1 MALDTTL
8 WDSAE
13 PLETPEAIAAYI
25 EAAFEDGDPSVI
37 THALGAVARAKGMS
51 QLARDVGVTR
61 EALYKALTP
70 NGDPRLS
77 TFLGVLKALGMKVS
91 ARAA

>member
-1 MALDTTL
+1 MAVETSR

-13 PLETPEAIAAYI
+13 LLENPEEIAAYI
-25 EAAFEDGDPSVI
+25 EAAFEDGDPAVI
-37 THALGAVARAKGMS
+37 THALGVVTRAKGMS
-51 QLARDVGVTR
+51 QVARESGLSR

-70 NGDPRLS
+70 DGDPKLS
-77 TFLGVLKALGMKVS
+77 TLFRVLKALGMKVT

>member
-1 MALDTTL
+1 MALETFS

-13 PLETPEAIAAYI
+13 QLRSPEDIAAFI
-25 EAAFEDGDPSVI
+25 QAAFEDGDPSVI
-37 THALGAVARAKGMS
+37 THALGVVARARGMS
-51 QLARDVGVTR
+51 QVARDSMLSR

-70 NGDPRLS
+70 DGDPKLS
-77 TFLGVLKALGMKVS
+77 TFFSVLKALGMRVT